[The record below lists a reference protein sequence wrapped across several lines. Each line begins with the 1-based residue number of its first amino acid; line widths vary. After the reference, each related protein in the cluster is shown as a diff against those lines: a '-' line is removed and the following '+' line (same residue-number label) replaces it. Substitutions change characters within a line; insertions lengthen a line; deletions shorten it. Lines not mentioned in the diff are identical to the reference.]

1 MIDIE
6 DFQLSL
12 DDLQQELSAFKD
24 DGSVLTVGVH
34 EAENARED
42 SELTNAQIGVYNH
55 FGTENIPARPFL
67 DVGVMSGAQ
76 SYSEALEE
84 LQPGNLQEA
93 LETIGVFAQSAV
105 QEYMT
110 DLRVPPNALSTIK
123 KKGSSNPLIDTEELR
138 SSIKWVVSK
147 QTITEG
153 V

>member
-12 DDLQQELSAFKD
+12 DDLQQELSAFKN

-42 SELTNAQIGVYNH
+42 GELTNAQIGVYNH
-55 FGTENIPARPFL
+55 FGTENIPPRPFL
-67 DVGVMSGAQ
+67 DVGIMSGAQ
-76 SYSEALEE
+76 SYQEALEE
-84 LQPGNLQEA
+84 LQPDNLQEA

-110 DLRVPPNALSTIK
+110 DLRVPPNAQSTIK
-123 KKGSSNPLIDTEELR
+123 KKGSSNPLIDTGELR